1 MAERTTTSAH
11 GSLVFFN
18 EQDIVEGK
26 TLIGLDFL
34 WHLELVYSKLIT
46 FSVSL
51 THCHKLGINHSSCL
65 LLSLKKIIQQIILS
79 K

>member
-1 MAERTTTSAH
+1 MAERTTTSAR

-18 EQDIVEGK
+18 EQDVVEGK

-34 WHLELVYSKLIT
+34 WHLKLVYSKLIT

-51 THCHKLGINHSSCL
+51 THCQKLGID
-65 LLSLKKIIQQIILS
+65 Q
-79 K
+79 